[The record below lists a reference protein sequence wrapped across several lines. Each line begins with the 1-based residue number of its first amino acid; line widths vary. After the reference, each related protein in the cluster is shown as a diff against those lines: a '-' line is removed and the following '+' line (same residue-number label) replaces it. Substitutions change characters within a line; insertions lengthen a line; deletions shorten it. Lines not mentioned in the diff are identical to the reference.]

1 MRELAA
7 ANGMEEL
14 EALEERARHVYGPA
28 RLSVG
33 ATALLWVLRCYVV
46 GMLALMVFAFTRRL
60 A

>member
-1 MRELAA
+1 MAA
-7 ANGMEEL
+7 GNGMGEL
-14 EALEERARHVYGPA
+14 EALEERARRVYGPA

-33 ATALLWVLRCYVV
+33 ATAILWILRCYVV